1 FTWEPLSVNFR
12 CTDSVLEEWSSC
24 KSNLTPYLLCPHDN
38 KMSCFYLIRGIQSS
52 LKHQPVITQS
62 RHVCHVGS
70 LSNINC
76 INATPVGRIK
86 SPCVESF
93 LKKQGNV
100 PDVTKRPLFYNC
112 SVQPSPSRT
121 AVRWFCSSSSSTSD
135 EGKLIYS
142 GSLAKAVLGVKFFS
156 YSTSIFSICVMPQI
170 VFKTGIGVESL
181 GLQVLFCGVI
191 GIFTFLTPVLLH
203 LVTKGYV
210 VRLYHNAE
218 TDTYTAVT
226 YSALLAEKKTVFH
239 QREVSVPDVS
249 GMFTSFYANRR
260 SMLVNPMLFSVPQDY
275 NHLMGYDK
283 PFSFDMDALEKPER
297 GKRD

>member
-1 FTWEPLSVNFR
+1 
-12 CTDSVLEEWSSC
+12 
-24 KSNLTPYLLCPHDN
+24 
-38 KMSCFYLIRGIQSS
+38 MSCFYLIRGIQSS
-52 LKHQPVITQS
+52 LKQPVITQS
-62 RHVCHVGS
+62 RRVGHVVGS
-70 LSNINC
+70 LSNVNC
-76 INATPVGRIK
+76 IKATPVGRMK
-86 SPCVESF
+86 SSCVETF
-93 LKKQGNV
+93 LKKQGDVAN
-100 PDVTKRPLFYNC
+100 VTKRPLFYYC

-121 AVRWFCSSSSSTSD
+121 AVRCFCSSSSNTSD
-135 EGKLIYS
+135 EGKLIYT
-142 GSLAKAVLGVKFFS
+142 GSLAKAVLGVKLFS
-156 YSTSIFSICVMPQI
+156 YSTSIFSICVIPQI

-181 GLQVLFCGVI
+181 GLQVLFCGII

-210 VRLYHNAE
+210 VRLYHSAE

-283 PFSFDMDALEKPER
+283 PFSFDMDALEKPEK
-297 GKRD
+297 GKLD